1 MLDIRYIRDNPQE
14 VQTKAEQKGYKVDV
28 SSLLKLDDTRRELQT
43 KTEEIRQQRNTL
55 AEAAGKNKPSDE
67 QIARGKELKA
77 QLAELEDKLRAAEE
91 EFTAVLKT
99 IPNMPLDYVPV
110 GKTEDENVVAKTVG
124 EPTTFDFEPK
134 NHWEIAQERGWVDKE
149 RAAKV
154 AGARFAYVKGDLA
167 RLHFALMMFGMDVLT
182 NQELIK
188 KIITDNSL
196 KASDKPFTLVMPPA
210 VARTD
215 VYDATGRLNKE
226 EQTYKLADDDL
237 WLNASAEHVMAPMYL
252 GEILDEAQ
260 LPIRL
265 VGYTTAFRREAGTYG
280 KDMEGIFRLHQFD
293 KLEMESFTAAEDGLE
308 EHKLMIALQEYLMQE
323 LKVPYRVLQKCTAD
337 IGGPNAA
344 GVDIDSWL
352 PGQNKYRE
360 THTADYITDYQARR
374 MQTRVR
380 RKDGSVEL
388 VHTNDATVFSQ
399 RPLIAIIE
407 NFQQADGTIAVPEVL
422 WPYMG
427 GKKSLISL
435 GKRQHIALLP
445 HPVTKIR
452 GGRAALQ

>member
-1 MLDIRYIRDNPQE
+1 MLDIRYIRENAARVQE
-14 VQTKAEQKGYKVDV
+14 ASEQKGYKNVDIAHLLQLDEERRTLLGKV
-28 SSLLKLDDTRRELQT
+28 EDLRKERNDLSSSLKGQ
-43 KTEEIRQQRNTL
+43 
-55 AEAAGKNKPSDE
+55 KPSDE
-67 QIARGKELKA
+67 QLARGRELKTDI
-77 QLAELEDKLRAAEE
+77 AEIEDRLNIVES
-91 EFTAVLKT
+91 EFMTDLKKV
-99 IPNMPLDYVPV
+99 PNMPLDYVPV
-110 GKTEDENVVAKTVG
+110 GSSEDENVVAKTVG
-124 EPTTFDFEPK
+124 ELPKFDFKPK
-134 NHWEIAQERGWVDKE
+134 NHWEIAQERGWIDKE

-154 AGARFAYVKGDLA
+154 AGARFAYVKGELA
-167 RLHFALMMFGMDVLT
+167 RLHFALMSYGMDVV
-182 NQELIK
+182 
-188 KIITDNSL
+188 TDEAKMKQIVADAGLNVST
-196 KASDKPFTLVMPPA
+196 KPFTLVMPPA
-210 VARTD
+210 VARTE

-293 KLEMESFTAAEDGLE
+293 KLEMESFTTGDTGLE
-308 EHKLMIALQEYLMQE
+308 EHKLMVAIQEYLMSS
-323 LKVPYRVLQKCTAD
+323 LGVPYRVLQKCTAD

-352 PGQNKYRE
+352 PGQDKYRE

-380 RKDGSVEL
+380 RTSGDLEL
-388 VHTNDATVFSQ
+388 VHTNDATAFSQ
-399 RPLIAIIE
+399 RPLIAIVE

-422 WPYMG
+422 RSY
-427 GKKSLISL
+427 L
-435 GKRQHIALLP
+435 
-445 HPVTKIR
+445 
-452 GGRAALQ
+452 GGRETL